1 MTLFV
6 ERSIKASD
14 FSEKVMTLEN
24 DRAQARRVAVVHYWL
39 VGIAGGEKV
48 LQAILRLYPDADV
61 FTIIHDPEVSAQLVG
76 SRKLTA
82 SFMQRIPGVRRFYRK
97 LLPLMPI
104 AVENIDVSGYDLVIS
119 SESGPAKGVLP
130 ALGAAHVCYCHSPMR
145 YLWDQYHEYKAGSGR
160 LGSVVMTLT
169 VPFLRLW
176 DRSTSDRVTHFVANS
191 AHVADRIA
199 QYYGRAAKVIHPP
212 IAVQDFSI
220 GAPQDFFLI
229 TGRHVAYKRFDLAI
243 EACNRLGRRLVVT
256 GAGPETKRLRA
267 LAGPTITFEGQVP
280 FERLKMLYATCQ
292 AFLMPGEEDFGIAPV
307 EAMASG
313 RPVIAFGYG
322 GALDSVVPGISG
334 LLFDDQS
341 VDGLLDAIH
350 RFDAT
355 ANEYDPVRIRNH
367 ALNFSEQVFAT
378 RFDAEVQ
385 QAIADVSA
393 RRITPQHSLR

>member
-1 MTLFV
+1 MTV
-6 ERSIKASD
+6 
-14 FSEKVMTLEN
+14 EN
-24 DRAQARRVAVVHYWL
+24 DLVKPRRIAVVHYWL

-48 LQAILRLYPDADV
+48 LQEILRLYPEADV
-61 FTIIHDPEVSAQLVG
+61 FTLIHAPEVSARLVG
-76 SRKLTA
+76 DRKLTV

-145 YLWDQYHEYKAGSGR
+145 YIWDQYQEYKTGSGW
-160 LGSVVMTLT
+160 LGRTVMSLT

-191 AHVADRIA
+191 AHVADRIS

-212 IAVQDFSI
+212 IAVQDFAI
-220 GAPQDFFLI
+220 AAPQDFYLI
-229 TGRHVAYKRFDLAI
+229 TGRHVAYKRFEIAI
-243 EACNRLGRRLVVT
+243 EACNRLGRRLVIT
-256 GAGPETKRLRA
+256 GEGPETKRLKA

-280 FERLKMLYATCQ
+280 FERLKTLYATCQ

-313 RPVIAFGYG
+313 RPVIAYGYG
-322 GALDSVVPGISG
+322 GALDSVVPGTSG
-334 LLFDDQS
+334 LLFEEQS
-341 VDGLLDAIH
+341 VDGLLDAIR
-350 RFDAT
+350 RFEAAAD
-355 ANEYDPVRIRNH
+355 EYDPIRIRDH
-367 ALNFSEQVFAT
+367 ALNFSEEVFAT
-378 RFDAEVQ
+378 RFAAEVE
-385 QAIADVSA
+385 QAIVDVRA
-393 RRITPQHSLR
+393 RRTPPQPLPR